1 MGYKSPVNLFLDENF
16 KQAVTLPME
25 LQIVIL
31 RSASLFLWISIR
43 NSKFRIIIRHVS
55 SHSQTLNMVLMQ
67 WVRHL
72 EDGSVNFI
80 EGALSLSALFVVK
93 IDRSIVT

>member
-31 RSASLFLWISIR
+31 RSASLFLWISIQ
-43 NSKFRIIIRHVS
+43 NSNSSRKFSFSNIKHGPNAV
-55 SHSQTLNMVLMQ
+55 
-67 WVRHL
+67 
-72 EDGSVNFI
+72 GSPFR
-80 EGALSLSALFVVK
+80 GWFCKFHRRCPLSLSALFVVK